1 MANTTFSGPVT
12 STNGFVGDVT
22 GNVTGNV
29 TGDVTGDVVGLVQVP
44 TYTVATAPSA
54 ASIAGSLIYVSDGAA
69 GSAILAF
76 SNGTDWKRSDTG
88 ATISGS

>member
-1 MANTTFSGPVT
+1 MANTNFSGPVT

-22 GNVTGNV
+22 GAIK
-29 TGDVTGDVVGLVQVP
+29 VP

-54 ASIAGSLIYVSDGAA
+54 STAGAGTVIYVSDGAA

-76 SNGTDWKRSDTG
+76 SDGTNWKRSDTG
-88 ATISGS
+88 GTIAAS

>member
-12 STNGFVGDVT
+12 SNNGFIGDI
-22 GNVTGNV
+22 
-29 TGDVTGDVVGLVQVP
+29 QVP

-54 ASIAGSLIYVSDGAA
+54 ASIAGTLIYVSDGAA
-69 GSAILAF
+69 GAAILAF

-88 ATISGS
+88 ATIAAE

>member
-12 STNGFVGDVT
+12 STAGFIGDII
-22 GNVTGNV
+22 
-29 TGDVTGDVVGLVQVP
+29 VP
-44 TYTVATAPSA
+44 TYTVANAPSA
-54 ASIAGSLIYVSDGAA
+54 ATAGAGTVVYVSNGAA

-88 ATISGS
+88 ATIAAA